1 MTGGPLSP
9 EAIGVILAALSAL
22 TWASHFLFVRIGL
35 EGGKVSEVLV
45 IAVVTNLVLVV
56 PASVVYYWPDLGLTP
71 RSVALFALAGI
82 SSGLF
87 ARVFRYESTR
97 RIGASR
103 TAPITASAGLVS
115 TVLAVLIL
123 DELLT
128 PSHLAGIVLIVVGVM
143 ITSWETASDSGR
155 EESLHDL
162 GVTLALP
169 FLAALLYGVEPVI
182 VKLALAE
189 GTPFL
194 IGMSIMIL
202 AAATSFLGYRR
213 LRGTLEIRA
222 PLLGPYGK
230 WYLAAALAGTA
241 TFITYFAALDIAP
254 VVFVIPIYQTVPLLV
269 AGLSLVF
276 LPQHLERVTW
286 RLGVAAALVVAGATL
301 VSLAA

>member
-9 EAIGVILAALSAL
+9 EAIGVVLAALSAL
-22 TWASHFLFVRIGL
+22 AWSSHYLFVRVGL
-35 EGGKVSEVLV
+35 DGGEVSETIV
-45 IAVVTNLVLVV
+45 IALVTNLVLIV
-56 PASVVYYWPDLGLTP
+56 PASVVYYWPALGLTP

-82 SSGLF
+82 GTGLF

-115 TVLAVLIL
+115 TVLAVLVL

-128 PSHLAGIVLIVVGVM
+128 PSHLAGIVFIVAGVM
-143 ITSWETASDSGR
+143 VTSWETASDR
-155 EESLHDL
+155 NRDESLRDL

-169 FLAALLYGVEPVI
+169 FLTAVLYGVEPVI

-213 LRGTLEIRA
+213 LRGA
-222 PLLGPYGK
+222 LGIHASLVGPHGK
-230 WYLAAALAGTA
+230 WYLAAAVAGTV

-254 VVFVIPIYQTVPLLV
+254 VVFVIPITQTTPLLV
-269 AGLSLVF
+269 AGLSLAF

-286 RLGVAAALVVAGATL
+286 RLGLSAALVVVGATL